1 MSSSIQSAAQG
12 EKIRVLLV
20 DDDEQ
25 IQESLKQAIE
35 QDPAM
40 DLLRQCFSV
49 VEALAALDQLE
60 PDVAFIDLGLPDGHG
75 LELIKHIQQHL
86 PDCEIMVL
94 TVLADESHV
103 IACIEAGATGYLT
116 KDTRIPEIVER
127 LKQLRAGG
135 SPISPLIARR
145 LLNQF
150 RGTLSSQP
158 QGSENARGSTPNA
171 GLSQPE
177 SGGFTP
183 LSDREQ
189 EVLEMVAKGF
199 MQAEIASMMGVSINT
214 VSTYVKRIYKKLAV
228 NSRTS
233 AVHRASE
240 LGLISFRDF

>member
-1 MSSSIQSAAQG
+1 MNTLIESETRPKAIQ
-12 EKIRVLLV
+12 VLLI

-25 IQESLKQAIE
+25 IQESLKQAIDT
-35 QDPAM
+35 DPALQLM
-40 DLLRQCFSV
+40 GQCYSMAQALL
-49 VEALAALDQLE
+49 ALDKFK
-60 PDVAFIDLGLPDGHG
+60 PDVALIDLGLPDGNG
-75 LELIKHIQQHL
+75 LDLIKYIHL
-86 PDCEIMVL
+86 QVPDCESMVL

-116 KDTRIPEIVER
+116 KDTRTTEIVER
-127 LKQLRAGG
+127 LKQLKAGG

-145 LLNQF
+145 LLNRF
-150 RGTLSSQP
+150 RGVFT
-158 QGSENARGSTPNA
+158 SEALGATAKGTP
-171 GLSQPE
+171 LEKPE
-177 SGGFTP
+177 TIEFTP
-183 LSDREQ
+183 LSEREQ